1 MRSNVGNMYLGIY
14 MHFDISI
21 RIRRIDIEFKKKT
34 NFNLSYTIAICLF
47 INAQFISL
55 ILINSKFNNYNKN
68 IILFPSISFFLF
80 L

>member
-21 RIRRIDIEFKKKT
+21 RITRIDIEFKKNT
-34 NFNLSYTIAICLF
+34 QILIYLIQLQCLF

-55 ILINSKFNNYNKN
+55 ILINSKFNNYNKD